1 MSRKAFLI
9 WGLVIISCLPVFIA
23 ASQYLGVS
31 RIIDLNKAAVVSAI
45 VAFIVVP
52 FLFGIILHLR
62 FKLIGRRKRILA
74 LCIFLF
80 LITLIMPGPAM
91 LYNDHVVA
99 NSGAES
105 RFFGAIREWSQ
116 THDANTLVVW
126 TQKQIIDYILITF
139 PMHYIGQWSLFAL
152 LWFGSLDPRKPSKVA
167 FMHFMKHGRF
177 PAGSE
182 KKTVMNSLISAV
194 T

>member
-9 WGLVIISCLPVFIA
+9 WGLMIISCLPVFIA

-45 VAFIVVP
+45 LSFIVVP
-52 FLFGIILHLR
+52 FLFGIILNLR

-105 RFFGAIREWSQ
+105 RFF
-116 THDANTLVVW
+116 
-126 TQKQIIDYILITF
+126 
-139 PMHYIGQWSLFAL
+139 
-152 LWFGSLDPRKPSKVA
+152 
-167 FMHFMKHGRF
+167 
-177 PAGSE
+177 
-182 KKTVMNSLISAV
+182 
-194 T
+194 